1 MNQLPPNKRTIMKLL
16 NQALCALAL
25 LVALE
30 PVAHAG
36 VVADHPGYWMGDLT
50 LPDGRVLKSG
60 MELFKRADGSAWA
73 SFASPDQSVY
83 DIPVIHVEERGD
95 TAQITLPF
103 GDMTI
108 TWAGTSFKAEWH
120 QGGASF
126 PLELKRVSAFP
137 HRTRPQDPVGPF
149 PYTEKTI
156 AIPGADG
163 VMLGATLSIPKG
175 VIKPDVVVL
184 VHGSGPETRDEEVAG
199 HRVFAV
205 LADHLLRQGIAVLR
219 YDKRGVSRSTGDYE
233 HHTQSQLVD
242 DLAAVVDA
250 LKARHEFGRL
260 GLIGHSEGAQ
270 IAAAVTASKGRSI
283 DFLVSLGGVG
293 LPGTDLI
300 LLQDEQAAKDR
311 NASTED
317 ITRLMRYVRGFYQI
331 VIAEPDNAA
340 RVAALKAYQD
350 ALPDT
355 DKDLIAKYEMNRG
368 TLSLDLAAQPFLRV
382 LLMADPRPDWRRVRC
397 PVLALNGSLDH
408 QVPVQSLSGI
418 AAALSEG
425 GNKRVESVVVPS
437 ANHLFQTAQTGSE
450 AEYGEIEETIAQAV
464 LNKISAFFRKP

>member
-1 MNQLPPNKRTIMKLL
+1 MKLL

-437 ANHLFQTAQTGSE
+437 ANHLFQTAKTGSE